1 MVVRHFILII
11 QTSAYPQMG
20 ALYLMN
26 ALLPFGIITHLLES
40 SASCNELDALISQFD
55 PIAVGCSVMTAPEI
69 VDFVRHSVHVQRM
82 YNTDRPRI
90 PIIWGGMHATII
102 HEQTE
107 KEWYINIVVSGEAE
121 ITLPRILMDIISRN
135 RLPARKLVY
144 AETSSRLDDLRP
156 AWELVPE
163 LKRYVFSEAHSV
175 HVRSHGTHDNI
186 LYYLLTSRGCTYKC
200 DFCWETERTPAMV
213 QEMKTRR
220 EYVDLTWRAHTPGWI
235 ENQIEYLSWRLAREG
250 VRMDGVG
257 LWDDMPFGKGGL
269 HHTARAKRIFQMM
282 HRRSFGY
289 LLEARAN
296 QLIKTSS
303 TWGGVM
309 READLY
315 QYLQETGCMQV
326 FVGTESA
333 WQETLNLIRKGTRV
347 SDYRRLVA
355 VSREVGLPLRFSMI
369 IGFPG
374 ETEDSIHATLD
385 YVTELKGEPYV
396 SVSGPK
402 LFTPYPGT
410 GQYAA
415 AVKAGMRVPPDTLS
429 WAGINRYGDFEETF
443 PWMQRHG
450 TRTISRIREFW
461 DEVAS
466 EKKYQPNQD
475 AILEIVRTH

>member
-1 MVVRHFILII
+1 
-11 QTSAYPQMG
+11 
-20 ALYLMN
+20 
-26 ALLPFGIITHLLES
+26 
-40 SASCNELDALISQFD
+40 
-55 PIAVGCSVMTAPEI
+55 
-69 VDFVRHSVHVQRM
+69 
-82 YNTDRPRI
+82 
-90 PIIWGGMHATII
+90 
-102 HEQTE
+102 
-107 KEWYINIVVSGEAE
+107 
-121 ITLPRILMDIISRN
+121 
-135 RLPARKLVY
+135 
-144 AETSSRLDDLRP
+144 
-156 AWELVPE
+156 
-163 LKRYVFSEAHSV
+163 
-175 HVRSHGTHDNI
+175 
-186 LYYLLTSRGCTYKC
+186 
-200 DFCWETERTPAMV
+200 
-213 QEMKTRR
+213 
-220 EYVDLTWRAHTPGWI
+220 
-235 ENQIEYLSWRLAREG
+235 
-250 VRMDGVG
+250 
-257 LWDDMPFGKGGL
+257 
-269 HHTARAKRIFQMM
+269 
-282 HRRSFGY
+282 
-289 LLEARAN
+289 
-296 QLIKTSS
+296 
-303 TWGGVM
+303 M

-429 WAGINRYGDFEETF
+429 WASINRYGDFEETF
-443 PWMQRHG
+443 PWMRRHG
-450 TRTISRIREFW
+450 VRTISRIREFW